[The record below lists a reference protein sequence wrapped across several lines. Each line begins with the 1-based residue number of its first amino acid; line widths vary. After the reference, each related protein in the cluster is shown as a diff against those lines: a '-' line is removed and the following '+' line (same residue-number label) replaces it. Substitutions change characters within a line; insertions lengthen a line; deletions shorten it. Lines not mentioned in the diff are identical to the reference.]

1 MPDSDRPQ
9 SPSDRRMAPQPAA
22 GAQKTVVLAYSGGL
36 DTSCILV
43 WLREQGFQVVAYMAN
58 IGQEE
63 DFAAAKQKAE
73 KLGAVKVSQLGR
85 EALPDAAAHE

>member
-1 MPDSDRPQ
+1 MESNKPSVASQ
-9 SPSDRRMAPQPAA
+9 SV
-22 GAQKTVVLAYSGGL
+22 VVLAYSGGL

-43 WLREQGFQVVAYMAN
+43 WLREQGYRVVAYLAN

-73 KLGAVKVSQLGR
+73 KLGAIKVSARWMKGMRL
-85 EALPDAAAHE
+85 